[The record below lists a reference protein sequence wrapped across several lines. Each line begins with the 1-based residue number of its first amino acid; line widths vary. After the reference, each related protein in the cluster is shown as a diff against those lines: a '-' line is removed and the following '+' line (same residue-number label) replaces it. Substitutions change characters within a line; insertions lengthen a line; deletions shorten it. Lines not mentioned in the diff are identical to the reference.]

1 MVTGTIVVRSGKHIA
16 LVPPQVSMQDIHVG
30 CSYNNLA
37 PERAN
42 LTYLK
47 ISVIIDLPAT
57 TEANIDAATW
67 KTKMKAMIATAQAAA
82 TSRKLTL
89 VQVITS

>member
-1 MVTGTIVVRSGKHIA
+1 MVTGTIG
-16 LVPPQVSMQDIHVG
+16 P
-30 CSYNNLA
+30 
-37 PERAN
+37 
-42 LTYLK
+42 TT
-47 ISVIIDLPAT
+47 AT
-57 TEANIDAATW
+57 ATEANIDAATW